1 MSKKINKR
9 ISAAVCSAILS
20 AGIVYADYPVV
31 YMSPN
36 NDGVKDNL
44 SIPLKIK
51 EKRYIKEWSLNI
63 FNEKGTLVR
72 TIGNKVALPEDI
84 TVKGFFNALTTPKSG
99 VEVPSNV
106 IWNGIMEDGA
116 VAPDGLYYYQFTASD
131 DNGNTATTSKL
142 KVIVDS
148 TAPSVNLTEPSDKSF
163 GEGAKGTF
171 KIAQSGS
178 KEELWT
184 AKITDAQGKL
194 IKTYRWEKEAPVTVE
209 WNGTDDKGAIV
220 PDGIY
225 NYEITSTDL
234 AGNVC
239 EKAQVKNIIFSA
251 EKPEIAVSV
260 NGTRFFAPAPKGK
273 VAVKNETV
281 KFDVA
286 IPSPT
291 TSVNSL
297 TNWSIS
303 VVAKDSDKVFY
314 TTSGTKN
321 PPANFVFNG
330 KDNSG
335 KLLAE
340 GEYRTKITARYL
352 NGYEPAAVYSPVFVL
367 DNQAPAAK
375 VSLPS
380 NTVFNGKSN
389 FEISQENVPEPSFT
403 GEKTWTGTIVDSKNN
418 VVRQFN
424 FDSNLPPKASWNG
437 LDDNGKFVADGSYR
451 YVLNVTEPAGNSASF
466 ETASFVLDTSKTEL
480 ALSVSPRA
488 FSLASGSTQNKV
500 VITSVAKASSGIE
513 SYVLSILDS
522 SKNVVK
528 KYEGHGAIP
537 SSFTWDGKDKNGS
550 AVKDG
555 KYFASISTIAKS
567 GTTETAASDTFIIDS
582 VAPSVKISSD
592 YTSFSPDGSSK
603 KQVLPVKAADSTVE
617 TKWTAEVLDLKNNV
631 VKTFTW
637 NNAKIADFSWDGT
650 DDNGNK
656 AANGIYSIVVSA
668 KDEAGNST
676 KQTLSGINLDTRAV
690 SAFVTAQ
697 NMGISPNGDGRF
709 DEQKFDV
716 KVAVTDGIASW
727 KFDIVDMSNKAVFT
741 FTKDNFKSAAFPS
754 IITWNGIGSDNKT
767 CEGTFKGV
775 LSIEYAKGN
784 SIETSSGFFLC
795 TTKAPDLS
803 VKTSPKYFSPD
814 NDGNDDELNISLRC
828 KTLAGLKNW
837 SFIVNDRNGNQFWK
851 TSGKNAITE
860 RIVWDGRGNNG
871 EVVQSAEDYPF
882 VFTAT
887 DELGMTSVVEG
898 LISVD
903 VLVIRDGDKLKMQ
916 IPSIIFRSDAADFG
930 VQVVDASGKVT
941 KAGITKAQ
949 ADNNERVLK
958 RVAEIL
964 KKFSDYKVTVVGHAN
979 RTSDNDKEET
989 EAGPWGMALTPLSKD
1004 RAEFVKSKLKK
1015 LGVSGSRLSTE
1026 GMGGTKPVA
1035 NRKDKTVNW
1044 KNRRVEFILEK

>member
-1 MSKKINKR
+1 MKKKLNKR

-20 AGIVYADYPVV
+20 AGMVYADYPVV

-44 SIPLKIK
+44 NIPLKIK
-51 EKRYIKEWSLNI
+51 EKRYVKEWSLNI
-63 FNEKGTLVR
+63 YNDKGTLVR
-72 TIGNKVALPEDI
+72 TIGNKIALPEDI
-84 TVKGFFNALTTPKSG
+84 TVKGFFNALTTPKAG

-106 IWNGIMEDGA
+106 IWNGIMEDGS
-116 VAPDGLYYYQFTASD
+116 VAPDGVYYYQFSASD

-148 TAPSVNLTEPSDKSF
+148 TAPSVNLNEPGDKSF

-171 KIAQSGS
+171 KIVQSGS

-184 AKITDAQGKL
+184 AKITDSQGKL
-194 IKTYRWEKEAPVTVE
+194 IKSYRWEKAAPVTVE
-209 WNGTDDKGAIV
+209 WNGTDDKGSIV
-220 PDGIY
+220 PDGVY
-225 NYEITSTDL
+225 NYEITATDL

-239 EKAQVKNIIFSA
+239 EKTQINNIIFSA

-260 NGTRFFAPAPKGK
+260 NGNRFFAPSPKGK
-273 VAVKNETV
+273 VSVKNESI

-291 TSVNSL
+291 ASVNSL

-314 TTSGTKN
+314 TASGTKN
-321 PPANFVFNG
+321 PPAEFIFNG

-335 KLLAE
+335 KYLAE

-367 DNQAPAAK
+367 DNQAPVAK
-375 VSLPS
+375 VALPS
-380 NTVFNGKSN
+380 NTVFNGQSN
-389 FEISQENVPEPSFT
+389 FEISQENVPEPAYT

-424 FDSNLPPKASWNG
+424 FDSNLPSKAYWNG

-466 ETASFVLDTSKTEL
+466 ETSSFTLDTSKTEL
-480 ALSVSPRA
+480 AISVSPKA
-488 FSLASGSTQNKV
+488 FSLAAGSSQNKV
-500 VITSVAKASSGIE
+500 SLTPVAKATSGID
-513 SYVLSILDS
+513 SYEVKILNS
-522 SKNVVK
+522 SKKVVK
-528 KYEGHGAIP
+528 SFSGKGAVPASI
-537 SSFTWDGKDKNGS
+537 SWNGTADDGSK
-550 AVKDG
+550 AADG
-555 KYFASISTIAKS
+555 TYFASIVTKAAS
-567 GTTETAASDTFIIDS
+567 GTMADAVSDSFVLDS
-582 VAPSVKISSD
+582 VAPAVKISSE
-592 YTSFSPDGSSK
+592 YTAFSPDGASK
-603 KQVLPVKAADSTVE
+603 KQVLPVRATDSTVE
-617 TKWTAEVLDLKNNV
+617 SKWTAEVLDSKNRV

-637 NNAKIADFSWDGT
+637 TNAKVSDFSWDGS

-656 AANGIYSIVVSA
+656 AANGTYSIVVYA

-676 KQTLSGINLDTRAV
+676 RQTVSGITLDTRAV

-697 NMGISPNGDGRF
+697 SMGISPNGDGKF
-709 DEQKFDV
+709 DDQKFDV

-727 KFDIVDMSNKAVFT
+727 KFDIVDMNNKVAAT
-741 FTKDNFKSAAFPS
+741 FTKDNFKSPVIPS
-754 IITWNGIGSDNKT
+754 VINWNGIGSDDKV
-767 CEGTFKGV
+767 CEGTYKGV

-784 SIETSSGFFLC
+784 AIETSSGFFLC
-795 TTKAPDLS
+795 TTKAPELS

-814 NDGNDDELNISLRC
+814 NDGNDDELNLSLKC

-837 SFIVNDRNGNQFWK
+837 SFVVNDRNGTQFWK

-871 EVVQSAEDYPF
+871 EVVQSAEDYPY

-930 VQVVDASGKVT
+930 VQVIDANGKVT

-979 RTSDNDKEET
+979 RTSDNDREET
-989 EAGPWGMALTPLSKD
+989 EAGTWGMALTPLSKD

-1035 NRKDKTVNW
+1035 NRKDKSVNW